1 MESEMRRK
9 SERRLLARIRIL
21 VGIVILGLLASG
33 MSALPLLAES
43 GTVAQFLRRSGQLP
57 MAAAWMREIHGGGL
71 EATYAAYPFIGYGTD
86 WLAFGHFVIA
96 IFFIGPLL
104 EPRRNLWVINAGI
117 IACLLVIPT
126 ALIMGGIRQLPVW
139 WRLID
144 CTFGVAG
151 VIPLWLARSWTLRLP
166 EKSDR

>member
-1 MESEMRRK
+1 MRPEER
-9 SERRLLARIRIL
+9 RRLLARIRIL
-21 VGIVILGLLASG
+21 VGIVILGLIASG
-33 MSALPLLAES
+33 LSALPLLAES
-43 GTVAQFLRRSGQLP
+43 GAVAGFLRRCGQFP
-57 MAAAWMREIHGGGL
+57 AAAAWMREIHGGL
-71 EATYAAYPFIGYGTD
+71 EATYAAYPFVGYGTD

-144 CTFGVAG
+144 CAFGVAG
-151 VIPLWLARSWTLRLP
+151 VIPLWLARSWTLRLHDP
-166 EKSDR
+166 SSR